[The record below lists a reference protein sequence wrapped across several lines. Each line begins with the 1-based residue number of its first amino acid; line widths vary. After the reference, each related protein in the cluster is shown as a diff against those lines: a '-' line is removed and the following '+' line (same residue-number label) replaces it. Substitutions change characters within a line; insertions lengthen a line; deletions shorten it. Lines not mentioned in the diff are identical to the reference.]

1 MFELKVT
8 SQKMLSIKAEEEF
21 EILVG
26 SNMRG
31 DRKLDESVL
40 TKIIDRFRCF
50 ILQQIYV
57 KITKKKKF
65 L

>member
-1 MFELKVT
+1 
-8 SQKMLSIKAEEEF
+8 MLLIKGEEEL

-31 DRKLDESVL
+31 DKKLDENVSTKLL
-40 TKIIDRFRCF
+40 TGF

-57 KITKKKKF
+57 KITKKKIF